1 MLLLSIKLLYYKNDW
16 SSCNQDIQS
25 GHLHVFIDVKFSNL
39 IVYRNVLTHYCVIHD
54 LCKQYHLYVLYADS
68 DKQQAIN
75 LFLGVFKPRSGYPD
89 LWELPTD
96 YYLHHTKT
104 TELPPKE
111 QTYR

>member
-1 MLLLSIKLLYYKNDW
+1 MY
-16 SSCNQDIQS
+16 
-25 GHLHVFIDVKFSNL
+25 
-39 IVYRNVLTHYCVIHD
+39 
-54 LCKQYHLYVLYADS
+54 YADA

-75 LFLGVFKPRSGYPD
+75 LFLGVFKPRLGQPD

-111 QTYR
+111 QTYRCGVNIYCIMQSLMGRSVMDVLYLEI